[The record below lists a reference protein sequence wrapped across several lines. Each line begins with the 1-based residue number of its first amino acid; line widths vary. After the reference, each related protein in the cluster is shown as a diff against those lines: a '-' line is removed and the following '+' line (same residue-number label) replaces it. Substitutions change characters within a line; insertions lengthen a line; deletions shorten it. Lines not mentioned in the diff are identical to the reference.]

1 MSGKNLTFKLV
12 MDADNKG
19 LVSSAKQSEKT
30 INEVFKSIKDGNAK
44 FVADSKITAEAIK
57 NTVPSEVEKKV
68 GQLVS
73 ELHGA
78 SQALV
83 SLGGDANVS
92 AENLKQLGDYG
103 EKALQGLKDDLQN
116 AKLHLNLLSATKAT
130 PEDIAKAQ
138 QEVKELEIGVKQVT
152 IAFNGLQGQTKP
164 VLDSIEQS
172 AKAVQDAIVEIVPS
186 ETQQRVGR
194 LVTELNTAAKSLD
207 SMGGEAQLS
216 AENLR
221 QFGDY
226 GSAAL
231 ETLQEDLKQAKLH
244 LNYLAATNAT
254 PADIGNAQREVKELE
269 TGVKQVKLAFEAYKS
284 SADTATAATAKASE
298 QIANI
303 IPENASKL
311 ADALTQSLNSAT
323 KMIGEAGDGAKKT
336 ANNFT
341 ELGAKSEKA
350 LSMLKT
356 DLANAKQKLQ
366 EFANSKATPG
376 DIEIAQRQVDQLEKE
391 VQQAEQA
398 FNEFQT
404 EVGKANTQL
413 EETGSAAQTAQKGIG
428 ALKSGYTALI
438 GVMGGIGIGLG
449 LHELAQAADT
459 YTNLSA
465 RINIATREG
474 GNFNQAMAGVHQVA
488 LMTNSSLEATGSLF
502 TRINTI
508 SKDMGMSQQ
517 QALDLTKSVTQAIQI
532 GGGSAQAS
540 EAAVQQFIQA
550 MQGGV
555 LRGEEF
561 NSIMENGYGLAEALA
576 KGLGV
581 TTGELRKMAE
591 NGELSSERVIKAIQ
605 SQADAIQETYNQFPT
620 TISNALQKIA
630 TSWRILIGEMDQASG
645 SSAGA
650 ANALSA
656 IADNL
661 GIIKVFFDDVGEGF
675 NWFGNK
681 LAELDPSTIE
691 SIKTTLAETYET
703 VKNLVASFAGIA
715 ETGWSAFTSVLD
727 AVSPL
732 FSALLSGQDDVSGLT
747 TLFNVF
753 RVALG
758 VVSDAATG
766 LNIGLKL
773 LLSGLQFLS
782 GGLSALQSKALS
794 FLGFD
799 ALAKQAQDA
808 SDRLFAQAEKNAA
821 EAKRLALETKSA
833 AISAIE
839 DMRKTEAEKNAERVA
854 DNKKTLNDLKAQ
866 EEKHKADYKTISDER
881 LRLEQQ
887 LFDAR
892 KSGNQASIDLA
903 TKGLAELD
911 AKEKAYQAESQKIT
925 DAKIESAQ
933 AIATAMIQSADS
945 AGMAQLKV
953 LNAELATQGL
963 KAEFDSTGKVI
974 VSAMAI
980 SVESVASLEGKLAAG
995 RKAADALGLDLDIVL
1010 NRVSEGFSTKQA
1022 SLDNFANS
1030 LELMG
1035 LKGKEAGEATY
1046 LAWVKWL
1053 ETAKNPAEVDAAK
1066 AKLLEFEKQGVFS
1079 TKQVE
1084 LGVEAI
1090 RRVTQQLP
1098 DDLDP
1103 VEQAFERLGIK
1114 TKEQLKLAAQSAL
1127 ADFNTI
1133 QSSGKATAEQLKKAY
1148 ERTMQAAVAS
1158 CDQVTISAAKAKAAQ
1173 SGLNVE
1179 VDETGNVVVQ
1189 TYEEMNRAVD
1199 RHAQHVSGNAV
1210 NAYREMGR
1218 AIREEAKSSIEAW
1231 NEMMDARSKAAK
1243 ENKTQRVGADFTTY
1257 NVMDIQSKLSG
1268 MGYDEAE
1275 AAKIAKNILN
1285 QGLEIDKNLARD
1297 ARARGDEY
1305 TAKAFEKL
1313 LNNGQTSAFG
1323 TQKVNE
1329 LLARYMAGQGSA
1341 KSGTKSTSVNALAP
1355 EVNVAVPTA
1364 TVEQPS
1370 AKTVTYNLSLGGKTV
1385 EVSGDESSQVDMNAF
1400 MSELERLKKGM

>member
-12 MDADNKG
+12 MDADTKDY
-19 LVSSAKQSEKT
+19 VSNTKQAQDVTIKVFNTIKSESDKLKQASESASKEIDNIIPDDLGEKT
-30 INEVFKSIKDGNAK
+30 SEASQAIQNLSDSANGLSDQSSNTGHEVSTLGEQL
-44 FVADSKITAEAIK
+44 EAIK
-57 NTVPSEVEKKV
+57 GGASKANNGLGDVS
-68 GQLVS
+68 S
-73 ELHGA
+73 ELGNTA
-78 SQALV
+78 NQAQDTQ
-83 SLGGDANVS
+83 SALGGVS
-92 AENLKQLGDYG
+92 DGLDSTADNASAAADRLSDLTEGATDLGEVSNTTSNEVGEMIPSGSIELAGNLSKTLGD
-103 EKALQGLKDDLQN
+103 
-116 AKLHLNLLSATKAT
+116 
-130 PEDIAKAQ
+130 
-138 QEVKELEIGVKQVT
+138 
-152 IAFNGLQGQTKP
+152 
-164 VLDSIEQS
+164 
-172 AKAVQDAIVEIVPS
+172 
-186 ETQQRVGR
+186 
-194 LVTELNTAAKSLD
+194 
-207 SMGGEAQLS
+207 
-216 AENLR
+216 
-221 QFGDY
+221 
-226 GSAAL
+226 
-231 ETLQEDLKQAKLH
+231 
-244 LNYLAATNAT
+244 ATN
-254 PADIGNAQREVKELE
+254 
-269 TGVKQVKLAFEAYKS
+269 
-284 SADTATAATAKASE
+284 
-298 QIANI
+298 I
-303 IPENASKL
+303 IR
-311 ADALTQSLNSAT
+311 
-323 KMIGEAGDGAKKT
+323 EAGDNAKST
-336 ANNFT
+336 ANNFNDF
-341 ELGAKSEKA
+341 GKVAEKA
-350 LSMLKT
+350 LERLKQ
-356 DLANAKQKLQ
+356 DLKEAEQRLEDFSNTNASP
-366 EFANSKATPG
+366 E
-376 DIEIAQRQVDQLEKE
+376 DIETAQQQVDRLTQE
-391 VQQAEQA
+391 VSDADTA
-398 FNEFQT
+398 FNEFQQ
-404 EVGKANTQL
+404 EVDRANENL
-413 EETGSAAQTAQKGIG
+413 ADTGNAAGLAQKGIDG
-428 ALKSGYTALI
+428 AKFAVNALA
-438 GVMGGIGIGLG
+438 GVMAALGIGLG
-449 LHELAQAADT
+449 INELAQAADS

-488 LMTNSSLEATGSLF
+488 LMTNSSLDATGDLF
-502 TRINTI
+502 TRINAI

-517 QALDLTKSVTQAIQI
+517 QALDLTKTVTQAIQI

-605 SQADAIQETYNQFPT
+605 SQAASIQETYNQFPT

-630 TSWRILIGEMDQASG
+630 TSWQILIGEIDQANG
-645 SSAGA
+645 ASANA
-650 ANALSA
+650 ANALSV

-675 NWFGNK
+675 NWFGSK
-681 LAELDPSTIE
+681 LAEIDPSTIE
-691 SIKTTLAETYET
+691 AIKSTLAETYET
-703 VKNLVASFAGIA
+703 VKSLITSFAGIA

-753 RVALG
+753 RVVLG

-782 GGLSALQSKALS
+782 GGLSALQAKALS
-794 FLGFD
+794 FLGFED
-799 ALAKQAQDA
+799 LAKQAQDA

-854 DNKKTLNDLKAQ
+854 DNQKTLNDLKVQ
-866 EEKHKADYKTISDER
+866 EEKHKSDYKAISDER
-881 LRLEQQ
+881 LHLEQQ

-933 AIATAMIQSADS
+933 AIATAMIQSADA

-953 LNAELATQGL
+953 LNAQLATQGL

-974 VSAMAI
+974 VSAMVT

-995 RKAADALGLDLDIVL
+995 RKAADALGLDLDNVL
-1010 NRVSEGFSTKQA
+1010 NRVSDGFSSKQS
-1022 SLDNFANS
+1022 SLDSFAKS

-1035 LKGKEAGEATY
+1035 VKGKEAGEATY

-1133 QSSGKATAEQLKKAY
+1133 QSSGKATADQLKQAY

-1158 CDQVTISAAKAKAAQ
+1158 GDQVTIAAAKAKAAQ
-1173 SGLNVE
+1173 SGLSVE
-1179 VDETGNVVVQ
+1179 VDETGKVTVQ
-1189 TYEEMNRAVD
+1189 TYDEMDRAVEN
-1199 RHAQHVSGNAV
+1199 HAQRVSGGAIS
-1210 NAYREMGR
+1210 AYREMGR
-1218 AIREEAKSSIEAW
+1218 VIREEAKSSIEAW
-1231 NEMMDARSKAAK
+1231 NEMMDARSKAEKA
-1243 ENKTQRVGADFTTY
+1243 NKMQRVGADFTTY
-1257 NVMDIQSKLSG
+1257 NVSDIQSKLSG

-1285 QGLEIDKNLARD
+1285 QGLEIDKNKARD

-1329 LLARYMAGQGSA
+1329 LLARYMSGQGSA
-1341 KSGTKSTSVNALAP
+1341 TAGTKSAAVNALAP
-1355 EVNVAVPTA
+1355 EVNVAVPT
-1364 TVEQPS
+1364 TNVEQPS
-1370 AKTVTYNLSLGGKTV
+1370 AKTVTYNLSIGGKTV

-1400 MSELERLKKGM
+1400 MNELERLKKGM

>member
-12 MDADNKG
+12 MDADTKDYVSNTKQAQDVTVKVFEEIKREAEEVRKASEATSKELENIVPKG
-19 LVSSAKQSEKT
+19 TKELVEGL
-30 INEVFKSIKDGNAK
+30 N
-44 FVADSKITAEAIK
+44 
-57 NTVPSEVEKKV
+57 
-68 GQLVS
+68 
-73 ELHGA
+73 H
-78 SQALV
+78 
-83 SLGGDANVS
+83 SL
-92 AENLKQLGDYG
+92 
-103 EKALQGLKDDLQN
+103 
-116 AKLHLNLLSATKAT
+116 TKAT
-130 PEDIAKAQ
+130 
-138 QEVKELEIGVKQVT
+138 EI
-152 IAFNGLQGQTKP
+152 ING
-164 VLDSIEQS
+164 
-172 AKAVQDAIVEIVPS
+172 A
-186 ETQQRVGR
+186 
-194 LVTELNTAAKSLD
+194 
-207 SMGGEAQLS
+207 GE
-216 AENLR
+216 
-221 QFGDY
+221 
-226 GSAAL
+226 
-231 ETLQEDLKQAKLH
+231 H
-244 LNYLAATNAT
+244 
-254 PADIGNAQREVKELE
+254 
-269 TGVKQVKLAFEAYKS
+269 
-284 SADTATAATAKASE
+284 ASE
-298 QIANI
+298 A
-303 IPENASKL
+303 
-311 ADALTQSLNSAT
+311 
-323 KMIGEAGDGAKKT
+323 
-336 ANNFT
+336 ANNFADF
-341 ELGAKSEKA
+341 GRKSEKA
-350 LSMLKT
+350 IDVVKS
-356 DLANAKQKLQ
+356 DLAEAKQKLQ
-366 EFANSKATPG
+366 DFANTKATPF
-376 DIEIAQRQVDQLEKE
+376 DIDRAQAEVDQLEKE
-391 VQQAEQA
+391 VQQVDQA
-398 FNEFQT
+398 FDGFNGAVADAGAQAEKSNSK
-404 EVGKANTQL
+404 V
-413 EETGSAAQTAQKGIG
+413 ETLSKGFSAAKFTVIALVGAMG
-428 ALKSGYTALI
+428 AL
-438 GVMGGIGIGLG
+438 GVGLG
-449 LHELAQAADT
+449 IRELSQAADT

-488 LMTNSSLEATGSLF
+488 LMTNSTLEATGSLF
-502 TRINTI
+502 ARINTI

-517 QALDLTKSVTQAIQI
+517 QALDLTKTVTQAIQI
-532 GGGSAQAS
+532 GGGSAEAS

-605 SQADAIQETYNQFPT
+605 SQSASIQETYNQFPT

-630 TSWRILIGEMDQASG
+630 TSWQILIGEMDQANG
-645 SSAGA
+645 ASATVAQWLSTLADNMSLLKPIIDDIGQGLVRFGDYYSKIYDQETTDSLKTA
-650 ANALSA
+650 LVSIYNAIKSLFNTVLEVGEATNDLFSDALSA
-656 IADNL
+656 VLGFTDGLYPAGQQVSGFQKFIDLLNIA
-661 GIIKVFFDDVGEGF
+661 VG
-675 NWFGNK
+675 
-681 LAELDPSTIE
+681 
-691 SIKTTLAETYET
+691 
-703 VKNLVASFAGIA
+703 
-715 ETGWSAFTSVLD
+715 
-727 AVSPL
+727 
-732 FSALLSGQDDVSGLT
+732 LLSDGFKSIGIVVNLFTGTLYGLASAWYELKSIFTWGDVKDQAIANMEAMRAKSQEYL
-747 TLFNVF
+747 
-753 RVALG
+753 
-758 VVSDAATG
+758 D
-766 LNIGLKL
+766 K
-773 LLSGLQFLS
+773 
-782 GGLSALQSKALS
+782 
-794 FLGFD
+794 GFD
-799 ALAKQAQDA
+799 GI
-808 SDRLFAQAEKNAA
+808 KNF
-821 EAKRLALETKSA
+821 ESQTLSSIDNIKKS
-833 AISAIE
+833 E
-839 DMRKTEAEKNAERVA
+839 EQKNQELIA
-854 DNKKTLNDLKAQ
+854 NNQKKLDELKAQ
-866 EEKHKADYKTISDER
+866 EQKHQTDYKAISDER
-881 LRLEQQ
+881 IRLNQQ
-887 LFDAR
+887 LIDAR
-892 KSGNQASIDLA
+892 NSGNQASIDLA

-933 AIATAMIQSADS
+933 AIATAMIQSTDA

-953 LNAELATQGL
+953 LNAQLATQGL
-963 KAEFDSTGKVI
+963 KAEFNSTGKVI
-974 VSAMAI
+974 VSAMAQ

-995 RKAADALGLDLDIVL
+995 RKGATALGLDLDNVL
-1010 NRVSEGFSTKQA
+1010 NRVSDGFTSKQA
-1022 SLDNFANS
+1022 SLDDFAKS
-1030 LELMG
+1030 MELMG

-1133 QSSGKATAEQLKKAY
+1133 QSSGKATADQLKQAY

-1158 CDQVTISAAKAKAAQ
+1158 GDQVTISAAKAKAAQ

-1189 TYEEMNRAVD
+1189 TYDEMNRAVES
-1199 RHAQHVSGNAV
+1199 HAQRVSGGAIS
-1210 NAYREMGR
+1210 AYREMGR

-1231 NEMMDARSKAAK
+1231 NEMMDARSKAEK

-1268 MGYDEAE
+1268 MGFDDAE
-1275 AAKIAKNILN
+1275 AAKLAKNILN
-1285 QGLEIDKNLARD
+1285 QGLEIDKNKARD

-1329 LLARYMAGQGSA
+1329 LLARYMSGQGSA
-1341 KSGTKSTSVNALAP
+1341 TAGTKSAAINALVP

-1400 MSELERLKKGM
+1400 MNELERLKKGM